1 MNLIGAPAERI
12 LRENEMQ
19 ARKGRNFLRL
29 NWIRV
34 ELNDWERLGPSVPHT
49 ILARCLVKKSN
60 VLAYWVYHSRLIGV
74 SQRLFSRRDTAV
86 YISVLYE
93 RQRLFTQSAWRIA
106 HSVGKF
112 HSISDSYKREADW
125 DIAVPGL
132 KFTISS
138 KNKTARTL
146 SAVRH
151 ALCVT

>member
-1 MNLIGAPAERI
+1 VNLIGAPAERI

-74 SQRLFSRRDTAV
+74 SPLRSLSACFPGATPR
-86 YISVLYE
+86 YISQFYMKGNAYL
-93 RQRLFTQSAWRIA
+93 RKA
-106 HSVGKF
+106 HG
-112 HSISDSYKREADW
+112 A
-125 DIAVPGL
+125 
-132 KFTISS
+132 
-138 KNKTARTL
+138 
-146 SAVRH
+146 
-151 ALCVT
+151 